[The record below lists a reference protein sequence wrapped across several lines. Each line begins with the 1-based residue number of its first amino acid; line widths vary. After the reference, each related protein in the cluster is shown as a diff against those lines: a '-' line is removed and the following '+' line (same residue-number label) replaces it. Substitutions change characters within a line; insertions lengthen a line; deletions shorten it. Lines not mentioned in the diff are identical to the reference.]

1 MSLLQSANRIY
12 GQLRGYNR
20 LTIGRRVDATLN
32 RSPEDV
38 RRRQMEDFRFHVR
51 RSLARFP
58 FYRDKVEQAMG
69 RLPGEGAEFLPE
81 DLPVWTKQDQ
91 RKLFAT
97 LNPKDFQGCFLHAT
111 GGSTGV
117 PTQFYMTRESSE
129 WRQAVTDRG
138 YGYGG
143 AEPGRRAFY
152 IWSDPATEP
161 PLFKRLKMALH
172 QRILNHTH
180 FNCFFFNDDR
190 KRLCCEAI
198 NARRPET
205 IVSYA
210 SKVAELAVFVRDN
223 PGLLK
228 WRTKNIVTGAEGLRE
243 GQREL
248 IREHLGGQVYMSYG
262 SREFMLVGMES
273 RHQCGY
279 HLSDDNLLVEV
290 VGDDGRPVPAG
301 ESGRICVSDLHNATN
316 PFIRYE
322 IGDLGVMAGDD
333 EPCPEGFPFRRLL
346 KVHGRAGEFV
356 YTPDGAKLT
365 AIYFAHNLKE
375 LDWIDGYQLV
385 QKSKNHL
392 HVRLITAAPLTDAMK
407 AQADAQLRPK
417 LADMRLDFERVP
429 ALETAKNGK
438 TPVVIF
444 AMKEESRTP

>member
-1 MSLLQSANRIY
+1 MSFLRSANRIY

-20 LTIGRRVDATLN
+20 LTIGRRVDATARL
-32 RSPEDV
+32 SPAEV
-38 RRRQMEDFRFHVR
+38 RRRQLEDFRFHVR
-51 RSLARFP
+51 RSLERFP
-58 FYRDKVEQAMG
+58 FYRDKVEQALG
-69 RLPGEGAEFLPE
+69 RLPGEKEEFHPT

-91 RKLFAT
+91 RDLFAT
-97 LNPKDFQGCFLHAT
+97 LDPKDFPGCFLHAT

-143 AEPGRRAFY
+143 AEPGRRALY
-152 IWSDPATEP
+152 IWSDPATQP
-161 PLFKRLKMALH
+161 PLIKRLKMGLH
-172 QRILNHTH
+172 QRLLNHTH

-248 IREHLGGQVYMSYG
+248 IREHLGEQVFMSYG

-273 RHQCGY
+273 EHQCGY

-290 VGDDGRPVPAG
+290 VDDEGKPVPAG

-316 PFIRYE
+316 PFIRYA

-333 EPCPEGFPFRRLL
+333 EPCPDGFPFRRLL
-346 KVHGRAGEFV
+346 KVLGRAGEFV

-375 LDWIDGYQLV
+375 LSWIDGYQLV
-385 QKSKNHL
+385 QKAKDHL
-392 HVRLITAAPLTDAMK
+392 IVRVITADPLTDARK
-407 AQADAQLRPK
+407 AEADAQLRPK
-417 LADMRLDFERVP
+417 LGDMRLEFERVP
-429 ALETAKNGK
+429 VLEMAKNGK

-444 AMKEESRTP
+444 AMEKGAGEP